1 MLLPILIATLA
12 TLPGGTTTQVSWG
25 KPGVSFDTYRAEA
38 VLCGR
43 QGANMDVSNTPEAA
57 TLIYAS
63 RRIETIN
70 ETGVPNS
77 GNNVRDLIPVGG
89 VAMDGTL
96 DQTYN
101 PEIARSLEQS
111 NRIGRVVQGAR
122 LDVQLKR
129 TGERMQSA
137 IDTCLANHGY
147 RRFRLTDDQ
156 RRHLRKLRSGSP
168 ERHAYLFSLASDP
181 RVLERQGID

>member
-1 MLLPILIATLA
+1 MLLPILIAMLA
-12 TLPGGTTTQVSWG
+12 PLPDGAMSWS
-25 KPGVSFDTYRAEA
+25 KPGVDFDTYRAEA
-38 VLCGR
+38 VYCGR
-43 QGANMDVSNTPEAA
+43 QGANMEVSNTPEAA
-57 TLIYAS
+57 ILVNAS
-63 RRIETIN
+63 RQIETIN

-89 VAMDGTL
+89 VAMDMTL

-101 PEIARSLEQS
+101 PEIARSIEQS
-111 NRIGRVVQGAR
+111 HRIGRVVQGAR

-129 TGERMQSA
+129 TGARLQSA

-147 RRFRLTDDQ
+147 RRFRLTDEQ
-156 RRHLRKLRSGSP
+156 QRHLRKLRRGSP

-181 RVLERQGID
+181 RVLEQQGID